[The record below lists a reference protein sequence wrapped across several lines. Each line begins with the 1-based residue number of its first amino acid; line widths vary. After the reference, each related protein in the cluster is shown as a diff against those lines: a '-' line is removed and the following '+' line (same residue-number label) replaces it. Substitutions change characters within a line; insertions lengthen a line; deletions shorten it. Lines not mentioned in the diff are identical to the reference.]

1 MIKFSL
7 ACETGHE
14 FDGWFGSSEDYE
26 TQQKRGLIA
35 CPVCDTTKVSKSLMA
50 PSVSTARKKESRNQA
65 IAVATAHH
73 AKTEMMAKLR
83 EIRDEITK
91 NADNVGEKFPE
102 EARKIHYGE
111 SERRAIYGEAGL
123 QDVKELVDEGVEI
136 APLPVL
142 PEDAN

>member
-111 SERRAIYGEAGL
+111 SEKRAIYGEAGL

-136 APLPVL
+136 APLPAL

>member
-50 PSVSTARKKESRNQA
+50 PSVSTARKKESRSQA